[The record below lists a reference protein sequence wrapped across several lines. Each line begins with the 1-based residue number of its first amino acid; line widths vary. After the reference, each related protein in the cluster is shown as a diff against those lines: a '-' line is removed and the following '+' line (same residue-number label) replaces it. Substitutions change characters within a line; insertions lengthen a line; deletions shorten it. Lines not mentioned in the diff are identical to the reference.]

1 MRSRWWPKG
10 PCPADDRR
18 SKREVA
24 TVETGTE
31 TQRLRLGAALRQE
44 DRVLPLELFFDL
56 VFVLAITQC
65 TTLMSRHTTWTG
77 LGQGMLILA
86 LLWWS
91 WVGYA
96 WLTSVVDPEEG
107 GVRIALFAAMA
118 GFLIAAL
125 CIPEAFGNLGTQ
137 FAVAY
142 GSVRFAQIFLLAL
155 AGRDDPTFRRSVTGL
170 GIGTA
175 IGVALLFA
183 GSYFDPG
190 LQAAVW
196 GVALALDM
204 GEPYLFGSEGWHL
217 IPGHFAERHGLIV
230 IIALGESI
238 VAIGLGAGTHLTW
251 GIAAAAV
258 LGIGVVAAL
267 WWTYFD
273 IVALVSARRL
283 VRAPEGKVRNELA
296 RDSYSYI
303 HFLLVAGII
312 LLALGL
318 KKGLGHPT
326 DPLDD
331 VPAFALVGGVG
342 VYLLG
347 LVAFRYRHIR
357 TLNRQRFAIAVLM
370 FALYPLALELSAL
383 VMIAL
388 LNLLLWSM
396 IVYETRGYG
405 EARAEVRHGDA
416 APGAEAFGDGGS

>member
-1 MRSRWWPKG
+1 M
-10 PCPADDRR
+10 
-18 SKREVA
+18 
-24 TVETGTE
+24 GTE

-65 TTLMSRHTTWTG
+65 TTLMSHHTTWTG
-77 LGQGMLILA
+77 LGQGMLVLA

-91 WVGYA
+91 WTAYA

-118 GFLIAAL
+118 AFLIAAI
-125 CIPEAFGNLGTQ
+125 CVPEAFGDLGTE

-142 GSVRFAQIFLLAL
+142 GAVRFAQIFLLAL
-155 AGRDDPTFRRSVTGL
+155 AGRDDRSFRRSVTGL
-170 GIGTA
+170 GIGTTV
-175 IGVALLFA
+175 GVALLIA
-183 GSYFDPG
+183 GSFLDPG
-190 LQAAVW
+190 PQAAVW
-196 GVALALDM
+196 GFALILDM

-217 IPGHFAERHGLIV
+217 VPGHFAERHGLIV

-238 VAIGLGAGTHLTW
+238 VAIGLGAGSHLTW
-251 GIAAAAV
+251 GIATAAV

-303 HFLLVAGII
+303 HFLLVAGVI

-318 KKGLGHPT
+318 KKALGHPT
-326 DPLDD
+326 DPLED
-331 VPAFALVGGVG
+331 VPAFALVGGVA
-342 VYLLG
+342 VYLVG
-347 LVAFRYRHIR
+347 LVCFRYRHVQTI
-357 TLNRQRFAIAVLM
+357 NRHRLGMALVML
-370 FALYPLALELSAL
+370 ALYPVAIELSAL
-383 VMIAL
+383 AMLVL

-396 IVYETRGYG
+396 IGNETRGYG
-405 EARAEVRHGDA
+405 ENRAEVRHGDA
-416 APGAEAFGDGGS
+416 APGA

>member
-1 MRSRWWPKG
+1 MRP
-10 PCPADDRR
+10 
-18 SKREVA
+18 
-24 TVETGTE
+24 VETGIE
-31 TQRLRLGAALRQE
+31 TQRLRLGATLRQE

-65 TTLMSRHTTWTG
+65 TTLMSHHTTWTG
-77 LGQGMLILA
+77 LGQGMLVLA

-91 WVGYA
+91 WTAYA

-118 GFLIAAL
+118 GFLIAAI
-125 CIPEAFGNLGTQ
+125 CVPDAFGNLGTE
-137 FAVAY
+137 FALAY
-142 GSVRFAQIFLLAL
+142 GAVRFAQIFLLAL
-155 AGRDDPTFRRSVTGL
+155 AGRDDRSFRRSVTGL

-175 IGVALLFA
+175 LGVALLIA
-183 GSYFDPG
+183 GSFLDPG
-190 LQAAVW
+190 LRAAVW
-196 GVALALDM
+196 GLALVLDM

-217 IPGHFAERHGLIV
+217 VPGHFAERYGLIV

-238 VAIGLGAGTHLTW
+238 VAIGLGAESHLTW
-251 GIAAAAV
+251 GIAAAAI
-258 LGIGVVAAL
+258 LGIGIVAAL

-318 KKGLGHPT
+318 KKSLGQPT
-326 DPLDD
+326 AELDD
-331 VPAFALVGGVG
+331 VPAFALLGGVA

-357 TLNRQRFAIAVLM
+357 TINPQRTGLALLL
-370 FALYPLALELSAL
+370 FALYPVALAFSAL
-383 VMIAL
+383 VMLAL
-388 LNLLLWSM
+388 INVLLWSM
-396 IVYETRGYG
+396 IAYETRGYG
-405 EARAEVRHGDA
+405 EGRDEVRHGDA
-416 APGAEAFGDGGS
+416 APGT

>member
-1 MRSRWWPKG
+1 
-10 PCPADDRR
+10 
-18 SKREVA
+18 
-24 TVETGTE
+24 VETGTE

-65 TTLMSRHTTWTG
+65 TTLMSHHTTWTG

-91 WVGYA
+91 WVAYA

-118 GFLIAAL
+118 GFLIAA
-125 CIPEAFGNLGTQ
+125 ISVPEAFGSLATE
-137 FAVAY
+137 FVVAY
-142 GSVRFAQIFLLAL
+142 GAVRFAQISLLAL
-155 AGRDDPTFRRSVTGL
+155 AGRADPSFRRSVTGL
-170 GIGTA
+170 GIGTT
-175 IGVALLFA
+175 IGVALLAF
-183 GSYFDPG
+183 GSSLDPG
-190 LQAAVW
+190 PQAAVW
-196 GVALALDM
+196 GVALILDM

-217 IPGHFAERHGLIV
+217 VPGHFAERHGLIV

-238 VAIGLGAGTHLTW
+238 VAIGLGAGSHLTW
-251 GIAAAAV
+251 GIAAAAT

-283 VRAPEGKVRNELA
+283 VRAPEGRVRNELA

-318 KKGLGHPT
+318 KKGIGHPT
-326 DPLDD
+326 DALDD
-331 VPAFALVGGVG
+331 VPAFALLGGVA

-347 LVAFRYRHIR
+347 LVAFRYRHIH
-357 TLNRQRFAIAVLM
+357 TINPQRFGMALLLL
-370 FALYPLALELSAL
+370 ALYPVALELSAL
-383 VMIAL
+383 VMLSL
-388 LNLLLWSM
+388 LNVLLWSM
-396 IVYETRGYG
+396 IAYETRGYG
-405 EARAEVRHGDA
+405 EGRAEVRHGDA
-416 APGAEAFGDGGS
+416 APGT